1 MKNTPGCLGFLG
13 DERLGVH
20 NCVWS
25 KYCWARRGSCQTG
38 HPRYDARPLGQS
50 QARPGSSGADGTKV
64 ASEVRTAIYRG
75 AALNAVGAPL
85 TGLYDVVHADE
96 VCFVDISNPER
107 QRRDHQPTLY
117 VELLHIEAAYYQCA
131 EIAMA
136 CCFHSDDC

>member
-1 MKNTPGCLGFLG
+1 M
-13 DERLGVH
+13 
-20 NCVWS
+20 
-25 KYCWARRGSCQTG
+25 
-38 HPRYDARPLGQS
+38 
-50 QARPGSSGADGTKV
+50 
-64 ASEVRTAIYRG
+64 RTAIYRG

-117 VELLHIEAAYYQCA
+117 VGLLHIEAAYYQCA

-136 CCFHSDDC
+136 CCFHSDD